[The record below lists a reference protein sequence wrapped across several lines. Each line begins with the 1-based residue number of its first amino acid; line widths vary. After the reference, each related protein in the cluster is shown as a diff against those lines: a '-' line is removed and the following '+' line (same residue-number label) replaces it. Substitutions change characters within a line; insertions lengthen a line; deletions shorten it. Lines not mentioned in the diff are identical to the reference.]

1 MERLTERS
9 LDYCTQH
16 CPSEKMIT
24 CAFYKDDQ
32 AERCLIANMYDRLAA
47 YEDTGLEPEEVKE
60 VTSWSYGPFHK
71 KMGDWLKAEQEG
83 RLVVLPC
90 KVGDRVWGIEFDTSE
105 CPHCFGF
112 GGCFGC
118 SGAKPKGVYYFK
130 FRLADADKIGKTVF
144 LSRAEAEKAMEVS
157 G

>member
-1 MERLTERS
+1 MRLTERS

-16 CPSEKMIT
+16 CPSEKMIS
-24 CAFYKDDQ
+24 CAFYKNDQ

-60 VTSWSYGPFHK
+60 ITSWSYGPFHK

-90 KVGDRVWGIEFDTSE
+90 KVGTVVWSSE
-105 CPHCFGF
+105 LTEIDDD
-112 GGCFGC
+112 
-118 SGAKPKGVYYFK
+118 GVEHVATWSFVPGMM
-130 FRLADADKIGKTVF
+130 DEWGKSFF
-144 LSRAEAEKAMEVS
+144 LTREEAEKALKGE
-157 G
+157 